1 MDDGDCHRTFPYYA
15 CIYNVCSPNG
25 ASYIVANSER
35 SVVKWRNIWWK
46 TYHQHRADLQ
56 TFLLCLFLVRFVY
69 FIFFVPAWSCW
80 CGLSFCRSER
90 QYSDWS
96 HKFRISM
103 NTAGHTLTI
112 FLLFFVSPYGTNT
125 FARILSISHLDCWFL
140 FGKWLNFANHS
151 RRWNPKRH
159 ITVSAHSFNGLYPD
173 WCRECTRDFRL
184 ANKKYGGCV
193 YKTSWVV
200 NWWKN
205 VAAMHRSRPNRCDTN
220 L

>member
-80 CGLSFCRSER
+80 CGLSICRSER

-125 FARILSISHLDCWFL
+125 FARILSISHLDCWFFVRQMIKLCESLPPMESEKTHYCLCSL
-140 FGKWLNFANHS
+140 FQWTLS
-151 RRWNPKRH
+151 R
-159 ITVSAHSFNGLYPD
+159 L
-173 WCRECTRDFRL
+173 
-184 ANKKYGGCV
+184 
-193 YKTSWVV
+193 
-200 NWWKN
+200 
-205 VAAMHRSRPNRCDTN
+205 M
-220 L
+220 